1 MRHGLLTIG
10 ETLSCQIPVL
20 IDVRMWSRGL
30 WMVSAQVMLSH
41 AGEQLVNW
49 SGTPYISNHFTQVL
63 VIGLRTVLTS
73 LNIAFP
79 EMTHDCFKWDSRTH

>member
-1 MRHGLLTIG
+1 MRHGLFTIG
-10 ETLSCQIPVL
+10 ETPSCRITVL
-20 IDVRMWSRGL
+20 IDVRLWSRGL

-41 AGEQLVNW
+41 AGDQLASW

-63 VIGLRTVLTS
+63 IIGLRTVLTS

-79 EMTHDCFKWDSRTH
+79 